1 MSIERLSSL
10 RSNMR
15 RTDQGALAVPE
26 LWLSAPCTE
35 LERPFLEMV
44 EELQAS
50 GDLQFERALRDFP
63 GFVRSARRRT
73 LGVRIVATLRD
84 LRQRVREWLA
94 GDSAQVDALI
104 AAGGELAADIPRPRT
119 GYVNR
124 SVFWILRQDG
134 RMIGSGEIRHRL
146 TPFLRFEGGH
156 IGLVLRPSERHKGY
170 GARALGLLIDQAW
183 KLGLKRILA
192 TCDAENEPSRRMIER
207 SGGQLENTVL
217 SHLGRKKLRYW
228 IVPGDEP
235 ASPNKRSEKRD
246 AAPPHP

>member
-26 LWLSAPCTE
+26 LWLSARARN
-35 LERPFLEMV
+35 LKDHSWKWSRNFRPVATCNSNSRCATF
-44 EELQAS
+44 
-50 GDLQFERALRDFP
+50 RALW
-63 GFVRSARRRT
+63 RSARRRT